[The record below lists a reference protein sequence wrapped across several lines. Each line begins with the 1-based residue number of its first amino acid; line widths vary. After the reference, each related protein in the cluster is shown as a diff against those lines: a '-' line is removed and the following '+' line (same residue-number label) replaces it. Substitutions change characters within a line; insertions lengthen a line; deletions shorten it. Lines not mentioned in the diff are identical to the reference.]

1 MPPRSKWLLLVCLYF
16 SQGLPYGFFTQ
27 VLPVLLREDGASL
40 ARVGL
45 SSLLFLPWAL
55 KWLWAPWVDASH
67 SRKRW
72 IIPLQLA
79 TIVIALLLAGVGGT
93 PQDKLFWLKLAIVL
107 SALLAA
113 TQDVPTDALAV
124 NLLRPHERGLGN
136 AVQVGGYRLGMVLG
150 GGVLIIVLDRYGWG
164 AAFVGMAGFLLLTL
178 WPVLHLKEAT
188 VLPTLPRPQFRSNPM
203 AGIGARLKLPGM
215 AALLCWLV
223 AYKFGDSMASA
234 MAKPYLVDAGWSKT
248 EIGTWAGVL
257 GSTAALA
264 GAALGGLMSDW
275 LGRRRALLFCGVAQ
289 SLAVA
294 LYALHAAGMG
304 SAVLLK
310 AAVISEHL
318 LGGMA
323 TVALFTLMMDASDPQ
338 HAGTDYTLQASSVVV
353 AIGIASVAG
362 GLLGDALGYG
372 AMFGWSALLSAAG
385 CGLLLW
391 ALATG
396 RVPSRLVT
404 SSRG

>member
-150 GGVLIIVLDRYGWG
+150 GGALIIVLDRYGWG
-164 AAFVGMAGFLLLTL
+164 AAFVGMAGFLLQI
-178 WPVLHLKEAT
+178 VC
-188 VLPTLPRPQFRSNPM
+188 
-203 AGIGARLKLPGM
+203 PG
-215 AALLCWLV
+215 C
-223 AYKFGDSMASA
+223 
-234 MAKPYLVDAGWSKT
+234 
-248 EIGTWAGVL
+248 
-257 GSTAALA
+257 
-264 GAALGGLMSDW
+264 
-275 LGRRRALLFCGVAQ
+275 RCG
-289 SLAVA
+289 
-294 LYALHAAGMG
+294 
-304 SAVLLK
+304 
-310 AAVISEHL
+310 
-318 LGGMA
+318 
-323 TVALFTLMMDASDPQ
+323 
-338 HAGTDYTLQASSVVV
+338 
-353 AIGIASVAG
+353 
-362 GLLGDALGYG
+362 
-372 AMFGWSALLSAAG
+372 
-385 CGLLLW
+385 
-391 ALATG
+391 
-396 RVPSRLVT
+396 
-404 SSRG
+404 